1 MTLSRVLLSA
11 ILIGSTM
18 FTFGQSLIGYTTSDD
33 LLTRHPDY
41 ASAEKKYAAKQE
53 ESSNKLK
60 EIEDQAKIIIA
71 DYQKKQ
77 DAGASEEELKPLEKE
92 LMKLQEA
99 FTYLSNDLEKE
110 LEAYKLELF
119 NPILGSI
126 DDALVSVAKK
136 KKLDAIYQSTNSEG
150 VSFVLYAPDNS
161 VITADVLKEIG
172 STSDYSMLE
181 PFSLDK
187 NKVKIGYTNIE
198 VLITQMPEYDR
209 MEQEV
214 ETYKNKLVSDFNV
227 QKAAGEQLM
236 EFYQN
241 SKDEAEKAGLY
252 EEIQKISNELDEM
265 KATFDQKLSDR
276 RNKLMESI
284 LEKMQAAIDKVS
296 ERNKLT
302 YALNQTNSSGLST
315 IVYGPDNCD
324 MTHEIMKELGI
335 RILVESKT
343 DFKPKANLK
352 IGYVNVEVVMSG
364 MEEVNQASD
373 RIDAYRLKL
382 AEEIQASGM
391 EITVEDEQLFASK
404 VNEYQAKE
412 LQPITEKIQKQI
424 DALAEQKGY
433 DFIINQTSLNVL
445 YAGEKDDLTEI
456 LSEMLE

>member
-324 MTHEIMKELGI
+324 MTHEIMKDLFATGLMYNGELATDELVAERMQIMQIMNGHVMATMQI
-335 RILVESKT
+335 PNLVDQLHRIESPCLAFWGMNEQMMPESGLMRMVKAIPHLRTILVNECGHWVMVEHEGVFNRACL
-343 DFKPKANLK
+343 DF
-352 IGYVNVEVVMSG
+352 
-364 MEEVNQASD
+364 
-373 RIDAYRLKL
+373 
-382 AEEIQASGM
+382 
-391 EITVEDEQLFASK
+391 
-404 VNEYQAKE
+404 
-412 LQPITEKIQKQI
+412 LQN
-424 DALAEQKGY
+424 G
-433 DFIINQTSLNVL
+433 
-445 YAGEKDDLTEI
+445 
-456 LSEMLE
+456 